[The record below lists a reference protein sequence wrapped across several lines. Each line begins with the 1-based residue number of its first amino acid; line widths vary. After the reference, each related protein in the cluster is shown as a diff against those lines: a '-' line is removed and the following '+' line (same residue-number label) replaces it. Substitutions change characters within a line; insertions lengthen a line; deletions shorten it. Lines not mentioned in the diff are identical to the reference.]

1 MTAHSDKRLAP
12 DTEYYY
18 LLSLSDAK
26 PSLVAALCI
35 FNVNQ
40 IVFLQHILHLLGVVS
55 HLSHIGPE
63 DVLGPALREDKS
75 QGIFKSQFSW
85 LARSKDQVARDLK
98 FTMFRVHAVYESDLS
113 EVWSTFVRRQFGIK
127 SVDVLKMVVLQH
139 TGLHGV
145 VLFFP
150 LGLLLQFLLKFLT
163 LNPLTSGK
171 VS

>member
-1 MTAHSDKRLAP
+1 MTIEINHRLLSHVGPENILGATLSEDEFQGVFKTNLGRLAGA
-12 DTEYYY
+12 E
-18 LLSLSDAK
+18 
-26 PSLVAALCI
+26 
-35 FNVNQ
+35 
-40 IVFLQHILHLLGVVS
+40 
-55 HLSHIGPE
+55 
-63 DVLGPALREDKS
+63 
-75 QGIFKSQFSW
+75 
-85 LARSKDQVARDLK
+85 DQVARDLK
-98 FTMFRVHAVYESDLS
+98 FTMSRVRAVYESDLS

-139 TGLHGV
+139 AGLHGV

>member
-1 MTAHSDKRLAP
+1 M
-12 DTEYYY
+12 
-18 LLSLSDAK
+18 LSLPDSE
-26 PSLVAALCI
+26 PSFIAALSI

-40 IVFLQHILHLLGVVS
+40 IVFLRHVLHLLGVVS

-63 DVLGPALREDKS
+63 DVLGPALREDES

-85 LARSKDQVARDLK
+85 LARSKDQVARNLK
-98 FTMFRVHAVYESDLS
+98 FTMSRVHAVYESDLS
-113 EVWSTFVRRQFGIK
+113 EVWSSFVRRQFGIK

>member
-1 MTAHSDKRLAP
+1 MGYHYQMKNH
-12 DTEYYY
+12 
-18 LLSLSDAK
+18 LLQQ
-26 PSLVAALCI
+26 LCASFI
-35 FNVNQ
+35 HVNQ
-40 IVFLQHILHLLGVVS
+40 IVFVQHILHLLGVVA

-98 FTMFRVHAVYESDLS
+98 FTMSRVRAVYESDLS
-113 EVWSTFVRRQFGIK
+113 EVWSSFVRRQFGIK

-163 LNPLTSGK
+163 LNPLTPGK